1 MLQTS
6 TTLPSCMAAGL
17 ALGVGLASSTFAQP
31 SDSPEVARHTEA
43 ARVAAGTD
51 HPRFFEYL
59 CRAPQPPRTRSTNA
73 ATRPVRREPPPRPDW
88 YAAPA
93 KVFDNLYFLGTQS
106 LNAWAVTTS
115 GGIVIIDPLY
125 DYNVEAEII

>member
-1 MLQTS
+1 MTQTS
-6 TTLPSCMAAGL
+6 TTLPLCMAAGL
-17 ALGVGLASSTFAQP
+17 ALGVGLASSTLAQP

-59 CRAPQPPRTRSTNA
+59 CRAPQRPRTRSPNA
-73 ATRPVRREPPPRPDW
+73 ATRPVRREAPPRSDW

-106 LNAWAVTTS
+106 LNAW
-115 GGIVIIDPLY
+115 
-125 DYNVEAEII
+125 